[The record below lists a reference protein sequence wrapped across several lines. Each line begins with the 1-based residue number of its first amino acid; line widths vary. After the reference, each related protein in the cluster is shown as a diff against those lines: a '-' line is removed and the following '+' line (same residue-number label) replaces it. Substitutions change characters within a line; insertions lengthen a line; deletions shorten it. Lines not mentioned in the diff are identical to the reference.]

1 MMLRQEFVVADLDDR
16 AVNRLT
22 TGAIGPR
29 PIAWVGTM
37 GIDGV
42 ANVAPFSFFNAVSS
56 RPPMVM
62 FSSSLRAGVPK
73 DSLRNVRETR
83 VFTLSAAIDRLAIA
97 VNATSAAVP
106 PDVDEFA
113 LAGITAEFS
122 TTCIA
127 PAVAESP
134 VVIECEAEREV
145 DLSGDNNHDGYV
157 MTIGRVTRFRVAHY
171 LIDDTGRIDQA
182 AFGLIARMGGPTYA
196 RTTDLFEI
204 ARPDPLS

>member
-1 MMLRQEFVVADLDDR
+1 MMSRHEFVVADLDSR
-16 AVNRLT
+16 AANRLT

-29 PIAWVGTM
+29 PIGWVGT
-37 GIDGV
+37 ISINGV

-62 FSSSLRAGVPK
+62 FSTSLRAGAPK
-73 DSLRNVRETR
+73 DTLRNVRETR
-83 VFTLSAAIDRLAIA
+83 VFTLSAAIDRLATA
-97 VNATSAAVP
+97 VNATSADVP

-127 PAVAESP
+127 PAVAQSP
-134 VVIECEAEREV
+134 VVIECEAECEV
-145 DLSGDNNHDGYV
+145 DLTGDNTHDGYV
-157 MTIGRVTRFRVAHY
+157 MTIGRVTRFRIAHH
-171 LIDDTGRIDQA
+171 LIDDAGRIDQA

-204 ARPDPLS
+204 ARPE